1 MKRLFKVIVPDGTIQ
16 YFDNKMRAKHMRNQH
31 KGALLRRGP
40 DHREG
45 ETF

>member
-1 MKRLFKVIVPDGTIQ
+1 MKRLFKVIHTDGRVE
-16 YFDNKMRAKHMRNQH
+16 YFDNKMKAKHVRNQH

-40 DHREG
+40 DHHAG